1 VAGQIFDLFPVPCSR
16 ETSWPGGCP
25 RHNVKRAP
33 SPVGRKQN
41 SAPALRQSLSPKDRE
56 VLKLQERAWLKQRDK
71 VRNNANEFLRMT
83 EERMQELNHM
93 LTLGDN

>member
-1 VAGQIFDLFPVPCSR
+1 MA
-16 ETSWPGGCP
+16 GGCP
-25 RHNVKRAP
+25 RHKVKRAP

-71 VRNNANEFLRMT
+71 VRLVAFTRGTWRCYNNAKTKPTHWAALKSRES
-83 EERMQELNHM
+83 
-93 LTLGDN
+93 

>member
-1 VAGQIFDLFPVPCSR
+1 
-16 ETSWPGGCP
+16 
-25 RHNVKRAP
+25 
-33 SPVGRKQN
+33 
-41 SAPALRQSLSPKDRE
+41 

-93 LTLGDN
+93 HTLGDN